1 MDGPSA
7 AGGQGHVYCLY
18 TPPPVTL
25 VREVLLRRTDSR
37 LVELLLEGVERVESQ
52 IREGRSAVKVAP
64 TAKIYVWLDI
74 FAVSQHVTG
83 DIATHPDFKFD
94 QVSFFILLDS
104 YQRLQQRTYYS
115 AYRTSTIVSS
125 VDLAELLGTYSSR
138 IAPTNAS

>member
-1 MDGPSA
+1 MFFISHTWGCSF
-7 AGGQGHVYCLY
+7 LK
-18 TPPPVTL
+18 
-25 VREVLLRRTDSR
+25 
-37 LVELLLEGVERVESQ
+37 LLEGVERVESQ